1 MAEETHPNADAA
13 RHRRDLVAGASAL
26 FGSLDAD
33 AIADL
38 ERESD
43 WIDLKRGGVL
53 MRQGDEGDRA
63 FVLLAG
69 RLQAVR
75 ETDDGTSVV
84 VGDIAVGET
93 VGEMALFT
101 GGTRNA
107 TVRAVRDS
115 LLIGLPRATIERLL
129 AARPEAMRHVINVQV
144 ARVQRANEGRLLRAP
159 LTNIAIVPLDERVA
173 AGAFCRQLSAALGA
187 FGPVE
192 HLDAARLDAR
202 LSAQA
207 WLMPRGRS

>member
-1 MAEETHPNADAA
+1 MTDGAQSNADIA

-26 FGSLDAD
+26 FGSLDED

-75 ETDDGTSVV
+75 EADDGTSVV

-101 GGTRNA
+101 GGKRNA
-107 TVRAVRDS
+107 TVRAV
-115 LLIGLPRATIERLL
+115 
-129 AARPEAMRHVINVQV
+129 
-144 ARVQRANEGRLLRAP
+144 
-159 LTNIAIVPLDERVA
+159 
-173 AGAFCRQLSAALGA
+173 
-187 FGPVE
+187 
-192 HLDAARLDAR
+192 
-202 LSAQA
+202 
-207 WLMPRGRS
+207 

>member
-1 MAEETHPNADAA
+1 MAEETHPNADAT

-38 ERESD
+38 ERDSD

-75 ETDDGTSVV
+75 EADDGTSVV

-93 VGEMALFT
+93 VGEMAFFT
-101 GGTRNA
+101 GETRNA
-107 TVRAVRDS
+107 SVRAVRDS
-115 LLIGLPRATIERLL
+115 LLIGLPRATIER
-129 AARPEAMRHVINVQV
+129 
-144 ARVQRANEGRLLRAP
+144 
-159 LTNIAIVPLDERVA
+159 
-173 AGAFCRQLSAALGA
+173 
-187 FGPVE
+187 
-192 HLDAARLDAR
+192 
-202 LSAQA
+202 
-207 WLMPRGRS
+207 